1 MKADEFDEYLLTY
14 ERAHYTRGEFFT
26 RVATLVNERNAKELF
41 LRLPQKLQSDF
52 RSWILYE
59 QSEECESIGAEGAL
73 VITVE
78 QLRWLKKMALAL
90 PAQD

>member
-1 MKADEFDEYLLTY
+1 MTADEFDRCLLEY

-59 QSEECESIGAEGAL
+59 VSEECENIGAEGVL
-73 VITVE
+73 VVTLE
-78 QLRWLKKMALAL
+78 QWRWLKQMALAL
-90 PAQD
+90 PAEG